1 MIGHELIHAEKLAS
15 GDTVMRPRQVSC
27 VSKTPVDLLRHI
39 AAMGPTP
46 RVSLETFVD
55 LSLSDDE
62 IANYFDV
69 PCNVI
74 TQLRGVWGI
83 TA

>member
-1 MIGHELIHAEKLAS
+1 MIGHELIHAEKLVS
-15 GDTVMRPRQVSC
+15 GDTVTRSRQVSAM
-27 VSKTPVDLLRHI
+27 KQTPIELTHHI

-69 PCNVI
+69 PRNVI

>member
-1 MIGHELIHAEKLAS
+1 MIGHELIHAEKLVS
-15 GDTVMRPRQVSC
+15 GDTVKRPGQVNILTQ
-27 VSKTPVDLLRHI
+27 TPTDLSHHI

-46 RVSLETFVD
+46 RMSLETFVD

-62 IANYFDV
+62 IAKYFHV
-69 PCNVI
+69 PCSLI
-74 TQLRGVWGI
+74 AQLRDFWGI